1 MAAAAGTTAPGSAG
15 TGTLGTRLALAG
27 PILLQAPHTLPAAG
41 TGTTATGLPGPGSA
55 APGLPGPGTTAT
67 GLTGTGSAGPGTSR
81 TGTGTL
87 GTRLALASSTLL
99 DTTGAAP
106 AAGPGLTAPASA
118 PAALTATT
126 GQQSK
131 IIFIMFVR
139 HFQKFNR
146 DSFCL

>member
-1 MAAAAGTTAPGSAG
+1 MVMAAAAGTTAPGSAG
-15 TGTLGTRLALAG
+15 TGTLGAGLALA
-27 PILLQAPHTLPAAG
+27 PPTLLHAPHTLTATAPAG
-41 TGTTATGLPGPGSA
+41 PGLTGTGSA
-55 APGLPGPGTTAT
+55 APGLPGPRPAAAATVERLTAPA
-67 GLTGTGSAGPGTSR
+67 SGTSR
-81 TGTGTL
+81 TGTL

-118 PAALTATT
+118 PAGAT

-131 IIFIMFVR
+131 IIFIMFMR
-139 HFQKFNR
+139 HFQKINR